1 MLYFVFFS
9 VWIDVS
15 FREYVPTEELHSIT
29 LALVQIQTLEQP
41 SHPVHSDY
49 ILQVLLIHESLLGD
63 LELFV
68 LGQVTLKPL

>member
-29 LALVQIQTLEQP
+29 LALVQIQLLEQP
-41 SHPVHSDY
+41 SYPVHSDDF
-49 ILQVLLIHESLLGD
+49 LKVLLVQESLLGD
-63 LELFV
+63 FKLFV
-68 LGQVTLKPL
+68 LGQITPAPW